1 MAFPWPGLDGDDPSH
16 LKAALKYS
24 PISGCDLQGQG
35 QELFVCPYIISW
47 ERADR
52 LSGCWDHTRSCRGSA
67 EAVGGSG
74 RCLGG
79 ALQKKKRQRGWLELS
94 LCHPPLGLV
103 GVPGV
108 GCPPCSGIAGVRV
121 PLGVSHTLAGERRI
135 VAKSHH
141 TP

>member
-1 MAFPWPGLDGDDPSH
+1 MSLHYFLGAGRPPFGLLGPHSLLPGLG
-16 LKAALKYS
+16 
-24 PISGCDLQGQG
+24 
-35 QELFVCPYIISW
+35 
-47 ERADR
+47 
-52 LSGCWDHTRSCRGSA
+52 RG
-67 EAVGGSG
+67 GGG
-74 RCLGG
+74 LWPLPGG
-79 ALQKKKRQRGWLELS
+79 GTAKKKRQRGWLELS